1 MKIICIG
8 QATYDITL
16 PVPKPLSKDSK
27 IKIDK
32 QYKTYGGSAYNAASL
47 LSKWG
52 KKVYFAGAVGKDF
65 YGSEIVKNS
74 KSKNINNKYLK
85 VLSDP
90 TFNTPVSYIISNASE
105 GDRSVVTVRSKITNN
120 LDLDIEESFDIIYM
134 DGYEKELAKKV
145 IEKNK
150 NAIKILDAGN
160 VTKDVIELAK
170 LSDYVICSK
179 EFVSEYTN
187 VEINPSNMNTIL
199 NSYEILKEKLDKDT
213 IITLGEAGSFTYF
226 NGYKLIPS
234 IPVNVVDTTGA
245 GDIYHAA
252 FTYFISSGYN
262 VTDSMRRSN
271 VTAALSCETMDK
283 TSINLKKAMDTF
295 KSVL

>member
-1 MKIICIG
+1 M
-8 QATYDITL
+8 
-16 PVPKPLSKDSK
+16 
-27 IKIDK
+27 
-32 QYKTYGGSAYNAASL
+32 
-47 LSKWG
+47 
-52 KKVYFAGAVGKDF
+52 
-65 YGSEIVKNS
+65 
-74 KSKNINNKYLK
+74 
-85 VLSDP
+85 
-90 TFNTPVSYIISNASE
+90 
-105 GDRSVVTVRSKITNN
+105 
-120 LDLDIEESFDIIYM
+120 
-134 DGYEKELAKKV
+134 
-145 IEKNK
+145 
-150 NAIKILDAGN
+150 
-160 VTKDVIELAK
+160 
-170 LSDYVICSK
+170 
-179 EFVSEYTN
+179 SEYTN